1 MNNGHPPLEDRFQR
15 PLKDLRISV
24 TDRCNFRCTYCMPAE
39 IFGPD
44 YPFMKKTELLN
55 YEEIT
60 RIARLFAASGVR
72 KLRITGGE
80 PLMRKQLPKLIGMLN
95 EIEEIEDIA
104 LTTNGSLLPKAA
116 GALKQAG
123 LNRVTVSLDSL
134 NDELFG
140 RINGMGIPVKK
151 VLEGIDA
158 AAGAGMKVKVNM
170 LVKKGVNEQEIVPM
184 IRHFQGTGHIL
195 RFIEFMD
202 VGNSNGWKLD
212 DVVTKNEILRHVQEE
227 MDIEPIKAN
236 YFGEVAKRYR
246 IQESD
251 DEFGIIS
258 SITDTF
264 CSSCTRARLSA
275 DGSLF
280 TCLFASKGKS
290 LRNPLRNGA
299 TDEELLEMIQN
310 QWSARMDRYSEERT
324 EETIARNKRKKI
336 EMSYIGG

>member
-1 MNNGHPPLEDRFQR
+1 MNKSQPPLTDTFTR
-15 PLKDLRISV
+15 PLRDLRISV

-44 YPFMKKTELLN
+44 YPFMKKTELLK

-60 RIARLFAASGVR
+60 RLSRLFASLGVK

-80 PLMRKQLPKLIGMLN
+80 PLMRKQLPKLIEMLN
-95 EIEEIEDIA
+95 EIEGIEDIA
-104 LTTNGSLLPKAA
+104 LTTNGSLLPIYAK
-116 GALKQAG
+116 ALKKAG
-123 LNRVTVSLDSL
+123 LERVTVSLDSL
-134 NDELFG
+134 EDELFG

-151 VLEGIDA
+151 VLDGIDA
-158 AAGAGMKVKVNM
+158 AAEAGMKVKVNM

-184 IRHFQGTGHIL
+184 IRHFQGSGHIL

-202 VGNSNGWKLD
+202 VGNTNGWKLD
-212 DVVTKNEILRHVQEE
+212 DVYTKQQILQHVQKE
-227 MDIEPIKAN
+227 MKVESVDAS
-236 YFGEVAKRYR
+236 YYGEVAKRYR
-246 IQESD
+246 IQESS

-258 SITDTF
+258 SISDTF

-275 DGSLF
+275 DGSLY

-299 TDEELLEMIQN
+299 TDGELLELIRN
-310 QWSARMDRYSEERT
+310 TWSIRKDRYSEVRT
-324 EETIARNKRKKI
+324 EETVKQNKGKKI